1 MGQNTPAII
10 SCIVALLSFLGVILF
25 TGLQL
30 SRKIVDAFKIEILR
44 LFYSEPTASIFQWC
58 RKTTNSGI
66 LPIFSEIK
74 GFFPAY
80 LRSKFCER
88 YFASALAEVKK
99 EFGETEYLKRINY
112 DKPVGFQ
119 RMQIFQFIEKH
130 EKKFRAAI
138 RGEDFHSVRCLV
150 DTHEQEL
157 RDALVNNMHHENFR
171 DPL

>member
-1 MGQNTPAII
+1 MDQNTPAII
-10 SCIVALLSFLGVILF
+10 SCIVALLSFLGVILL

-44 LFYSEPTASIFQWC
+44 LFYSEPTTSIFQWC
-58 RKTTNSGI
+58 RKTTNSSI

-88 YFASALAEVKK
+88 YFASALAEVKN

-112 DKPVGFQ
+112 DKSASFQ
-119 RMQIFQFIEKH
+119 RMQIFKFIEKH
-130 EKKFRAAI
+130 GKKFRSAI
-138 RGEDFHSVRCLV
+138 RGEDFYNVRSLV
-150 DTHEQEL
+150 DTHEYEL
-157 RDALVNNMHHENFR
+157 RDALVNNTDES
-171 DPL
+171 

>member
-1 MGQNTPAII
+1 MDQNTPAII
-10 SCIVALLSFLGVILF
+10 SCIVAVLSFLGVILF

-44 LFYSEPTASIFQWC
+44 LFYSEPTTSIFQWC

-80 LRSKFCER
+80 LRSRFCER
-88 YFASALAEVKK
+88 YFASALAEVKND
-99 EFGETEYLKRINY
+99 FGETEYLKRINY
-112 DKPVGFQ
+112 DESVSAQ
-119 RMQIFQFIEKH
+119 RRQIFKFIENH

-138 RGEDFHSVRCLV
+138 RGEDFHSVRCLI
-150 DTHEQEL
+150 DTHKQEL
-157 RDALVNNMHHENFR
+157 RDALINNKRYQN
-171 DPL
+171 

>member
-1 MGQNTPAII
+1 MDQNTPAII

-66 LPIFSEIK
+66 LPMFSEIK

-80 LRSKFCER
+80 LRGKYCER
-88 YFASALAEVKK
+88 YFACALAEVKN
-99 EFGETEYLKRINY
+99 ELGEKTYSKGINY
-112 DKPVGFQ
+112 DKSMEVQ
-119 RMQIFQFIEKH
+119 RKQIFKFMEKH
-130 EKKFRAAI
+130 EKQVRAAM
-138 RGEDFHSVRCLV
+138 RGGDFHDVRSFL
-150 DTHEQEL
+150 DRYYQEL
-157 RDALVNNMHHENFR
+157 CKSLIN
-171 DPL
+171 LSCY

>member
-1 MGQNTPAII
+1 MDQNTLPII
-10 SCIVALLSFLGVILF
+10 SLIISFLSFLGVILF

-44 LFYSEPTASIFQWC
+44 LFYSEPTTSIFQWC

-88 YFASALAEVKK
+88 YFASALAEVKND
-99 EFGETEYLKRINY
+99 FSETEYLKRINY
-112 DKPVGFQ
+112 DKSASSQ
-119 RMQIFQFIEKH
+119 RRQIFKFIENHQK
-130 EKKFRAAI
+130 EFKAAM
-138 RGEDFHSVRCLV
+138 RNEDFLNVPCLV
-150 DTHEQEL
+150 DKYSHEL
-157 RDALVNNMHHENFR
+157 CDALE
-171 DPL
+171 DTATQ

>member
-1 MGQNTPAII
+1 MDENTPAIV
-10 SCIVALLSFLGVILF
+10 SCIVSVLSFFGVILF

-80 LRSKFCER
+80 LRGKYCER
-88 YFASALAEVKK
+88 YFACALAEVKN
-99 EFGETEYLKRINY
+99 ELDEETYLKGINY
-112 DKPVGFQ
+112 DKSMGI
-119 RMQIFQFIEKH
+119 RRKQIFKFMEKH
-130 EKKFRAAI
+130 EKQIRAAI
-138 RGEDFHSVRCLV
+138 RGEDFQDVRRFL
-150 DTHEQEL
+150 DQHYQEL
-157 RDALVNNMHHENFR
+157 CKSLIDSENR
-171 DPL
+171 

>member
-1 MGQNTPAII
+1 MDQNTPAII

-66 LPIFSEIK
+66 LPMFSEIK

-80 LRSKFCER
+80 LRVKYCER
-88 YFASALAEVKK
+88 YFACALAEVKN
-99 EFGETEYLKRINY
+99 ELGEETYSKGINY
-112 DKPVGFQ
+112 DESMEVQ
-119 RMQIFQFIEKH
+119 RKQVFKFMEKH
-130 EKKFRAAI
+130 EKQIRAAM
-138 RGEDFHSVRCLV
+138 RGGDFHDVRSFL
-150 DTHEQEL
+150 DRHYQEL
-157 RDALVNNMHHENFR
+157 YKSLINNESR
-171 DPL
+171 

>member
-1 MGQNTPAII
+1 MDLNT
-10 SCIVALLSFLGVILF
+10 IVSLLSFLGVILF

-44 LFYSEPTASIFQWC
+44 LFYSEPTTSIFQWC
-58 RKTTNSGI
+58 RKTTDSGI

-88 YFASALAEVKK
+88 YFASALAEVKND
-99 EFGETEYLKRINY
+99 FGEPEYLKRINY
-112 DKPVGFQ
+112 DESVSAQ
-119 RMQIFQFIEKH
+119 RRQIFKFIENH

-138 RGEDFHSVRCLV
+138 RGEDFLNVRCLV
-150 DTHEQEL
+150 HTYEREL
-157 RDALVNNMHHENFR
+157 RDALINNAHHES
-171 DPL
+171 

>member
-1 MGQNTPAII
+1 MDQNTPAII

-58 RKTTNSGI
+58 RKTSDFDI
-66 LPIFSEIK
+66 LPIFSKIK

-80 LRSKFCER
+80 LRWKYCER
-88 YFASALAEVKK
+88 YFACALAEVKK

-112 DKPVGFQ
+112 DKSVGFQ
-119 RMQIFQFIEKH
+119 RMQIFKFIENH

-138 RGEDFHSVRCLV
+138 RGEDFLDVRSLV
-150 DTHEQEL
+150 DTHKSEL
-157 RDALVNNMHHENFR
+157 RDALVNKAHHES
-171 DPL
+171 